1 MSYFCRFARKV
12 QSTVIAQLF
21 PAMPPELCQWWWTAK
36 SICVVSFLFFSFSL
50 SGTIFP
56 GIVEAPAFWQ
66 SRQNLLS
73 KAICWLC
80 SRKKKNLQHVNH
92 RLTRGNE
99 QRWRQFW
106 WFLTVLS
113 PLFCWSSWHVLSP
126 LLHSVS
132 LVCIYTGQGGNQNIL
147 TGYAHRGLSAL
158 GGPQV
163 APGHTLAPVVLGPME
178 ILHLLPGDVDKH
190 LPDLQACKRDKAN
203 PLRLGYASNAK
214 WRPAPPFP
222 VN

>member
-1 MSYFCRFARKV
+1 MNSKIHLRGFIFIFFFLSLRNRFSWYCGGTCVLTVQAESLIQSDLLIVLQKKKKISNMST
-12 QSTVIAQLF
+12 TV
-21 PAMPPELCQWWWTAK
+21 
-36 SICVVSFLFFSFSL
+36 
-50 SGTIFP
+50 
-56 GIVEAPAFWQ
+56 WQ
-66 SRQNLLS
+66 EGMSRGGDSSDGFLLS
-73 KAICWLC
+73 
-80 SRKKKNLQHVNH
+80 
-92 RLTRGNE
+92 
-99 QRWRQFW
+99 
-106 WFLTVLS
+106 S
-113 PLFCWSSWHVLSP
+113 PLSCWSSWHVLSP